1 LWFIGKN
8 AKTPLVHTFDE
19 VSIHLFFD
27 HLRGFLTRHFL
38 TIRLIPQNKQKI
50 SILQNSR
57 SSRRLSVLKEE
68 SEDSES
74 VRSSNINPSAAS
86 SPIQPEYHSN
96 GKVDPGFHPNGKVDP
111 DFFIYCCSPNHLH
124 QCFVESKL
132 ADPKHGTSLIE
143 EKGKRVCN

>member
-1 LWFIGKN
+1 
-8 AKTPLVHTFDE
+8 
-19 VSIHLFFD
+19 
-27 HLRGFLTRHFL
+27 L
-38 TIRLIPQNKQKI
+38 TIRLIPQNKQKL

-96 GKVDPGFHPNGKVDP
+96 GKVDPDFHPNGKVDP
-111 DFFIYCCSPNHLH
+111 DFFMNGKFESSKQSACSRSLDLVSFCNKQFL
-124 QCFVESKL
+124 KL
-132 ADPKHGTSLIE
+132 RNEATK
-143 EKGKRVCN
+143 